1 MSTKTTS
8 TQTNAMPD
16 ASAASQIVAPAV
28 IPVTRQ
34 IYWALRREFWENRYI
49 YLAPLGVAAL
59 FLFGFVI
66 LHTMIHNPMRALST
80 LAPDKQREAIR
91 LPYDMAAGLLMGTF
105 LFTAMFYS
113 VETLQRE
120 RRDRS
125 ILFWKSLPVSDLTT
139 VLTKASIP
147 FLILPLISCAIALVL
162 QFLMLLASTA
172 MVAGSGFSVA
182 AYWEQVS
189 VFRGFLLLVYHV
201 MTVHVLWAAP
211 IYGWLLLVSA
221 WARRAALLWAVLPPL
236 AIGSLEKLLFN
247 TANFGAF
254 VGRFFTG
261 GPEGSYPPG
270 SMPMDPGTHLTP
282 FRFLASPGLWIGL
295 AVTAAFLAAAVR
307 LRRYREPM

>member
-1 MSTKTTS
+1 MN
-8 TQTNAMPD
+8 TQTNAIPD
-16 ASAASQIVAPAV
+16 SRVKSLVTAPGV

-34 IYWALRREFWENRYI
+34 IYWALRREFWENRFI

-59 FLFGFVI
+59 FLFGFLI
-66 LHTMIHNPMRALST
+66 HSMIHAAGGVRGLST
-80 LAPDKQREAIR
+80 LAPDKQHKAIIE
-91 LPYDMAAGLLMGTF
+91 PYDMAAGLVMGAF
-105 LFTAMFYS
+105 ILVAMFYC

-125 ILFWKSLPVSDLTT
+125 ILFWKSLPVSDVTT

-147 FLILPLISCAIALVL
+147 FVVLPVISCAIAFVM
-162 QFLMLLASTA
+162 QFLMLLVSSV
-172 MVAGSGFSVA
+172 MLAGSGFSVA
-182 AYWEQVS
+182 TYWEQVS
-189 VFRGFLLLVYHV
+189 LFHASLLLFYHV
-201 MTVHVLWAAP
+201 MTVHVIWGAP

-236 AIGSLEKLLFN
+236 AIGTLEKLLFN
-247 TANFGAF
+247 TTYFAAF

-270 SMPMDPGTHLTP
+270 TMPMDPGTHLTP
-282 FRFLASPGLWIGL
+282 GRFLGAPSLWIGL

-307 LRRYREPM
+307 LRRHRDPM